1 MKKKSQLDYD
11 PALEIPRPYFGDSAG
26 AFVLDDSEDSIQMAL
41 LKSEKHHE
49 LLAKVWFG
57 PRTAG
62 PPGHVHGGCQAA
74 VLDEMMGST
83 CWYWKY
89 KVVAGTIEIKFTD
102 MIPLL
107 HSYSVRGQ
115 ITRIEGRKIFVEAE
129 IHNGGKTYAKSQGIF
144 IELKDEQLGQLK
156 IARER
161 G

>member
-26 AFVLDDSEDSIQMAL
+26 AFVLEDSEDSIQIAL

-83 CWYWKY
+83 AWHSGF
-89 KVVAGTIEIKFTD
+89 KVVAGTIEIQFLD

-115 ITRIEGRKIFVEAE
+115 ILRVEGRKVFVEAS
-129 IHNGGKTYAKSQGIF
+129 IYIDDKIYAKSKGVF
-144 IELKDEQLGQLK
+144 IQLKDEYLK
-156 IARER
+156 KLKVIRED
-161 G
+161 

>member
-1 MKKKSQLDYD
+1 MKKKSQLDYN

-26 AFVLDDSEDSIQMAL
+26 AFVLEDSEDSIQIAL

-49 LLAKVWFG
+49 LLAQVWFG

-83 CWYWKY
+83 AWHWGF
-89 KVVAGTIEIKFTD
+89 KVVAGTIEIQFLE

-115 ITRIEGRKIFVEAE
+115 ILGVEGRKVFIEASIF
-129 IHNGGKTYAKSQGIF
+129 IGDKIYAQSKGIF
-144 IELKDEQLGQLK
+144 IQLKDESLKKLK
-156 IARER
+156 ILRD
-161 G
+161 

>member
-11 PALEIPRPYFGDSAG
+11 TSLEIPRPYFGDQSG
-26 AFVLDDSEDSIQMAL
+26 AFVLDDSEDSVQMAL
-41 LKSEKHHE
+41 LRSAKHHE

-83 CWYWKY
+83 AWHHGF
-89 KVVAGTIEIKFTD
+89 KVVAGKIEINFLE

-107 HSYSVRGQ
+107 QSYSVRGQ
-115 ITRIEGRKIFVEAE
+115 ITRIEGRKVFVDAE
-129 IHNGGKTYAKSQGIF
+129 ITNDGKVFATSTGIF
-144 IELKDEQLGQLK
+144 IQLK
-156 IARER
+156 EEHLKKLKVHT
-161 G
+161 